1 MVFKLFESLEEFLD
15 ESANLIFKIYK
26 ESITKYNQFSLMLSG
41 GNTPKPLFEKIAKDY
56 NDKINWERVFVFWA
70 DERYVDKESDDSNYK
85 WAYKLLLSRVN
96 IPQNNI
102 YRIKTE
108 LPLEKAAEEYEKE
121 IINFFQTK
129 EPAFDLILLG
139 VGKDGHTASLFPN
152 SDLLTENKRLVAPV
166 SPSGEPYVPRITVTY
181 KVLNNAKN
189 ILFLSSYNDKK
200 NVIDEI
206 ITNKE
211 KAKEKYPAARVEA
224 RRIYFFS
231 CQLPTA
237 PRGGGL

>member
-1 MVFKLFESLEEFLD
+1 MVFKLFENLEEFLD
-15 ESANLIFKIYK
+15 ESASLIFKIYE
-26 ESITKYNQFSLMLSG
+26 ESVTICDQFSFMLSG

-56 NDKINWERVFVFWA
+56 KDKINWEKVFIFWA
-70 DERYVDKESDDSNYK
+70 DERYVDKENDDSNYK

-96 IPQNNI
+96 IPQNNV

-121 IINFFQTK
+121 IINFFQGR
-129 EPAFDLILLG
+129 EPTFDLILLG

-152 SDLLTENKRLVAPV
+152 SNLLTENKRLVVPV
-166 SPSGEPYVPRITVTY
+166 SPSGAPYVPRITVTY
-181 KVLNNAKN
+181 EVLNNAKN

-211 KAKEKYPAARVEA
+211 KAKEKYPAARVQA
-224 RRIYFFS
+224 KKVYFFS
-231 CQLPTA
+231 YK
-237 PRGGGL
+237 

>member
-1 MVFKLFESLEEFLD
+1 MGKKYKLIAFFLCMFFGIITAFGGNVYPPNYLYVPTLGTD
-15 ESANLIFKIYK
+15 ES
-26 ESITKYNQFSLMLSG
+26 SI
-41 GNTPKPLFEKIAKDY
+41 
-56 NDKINWERVFVFWA
+56 
-70 DERYVDKESDDSNYK
+70 
-85 WAYKLLLSRVN
+85 LLLSRVN

-166 SPSGEPYVPRITVTY
+166 SPAGVPYVPRITVTY

-200 NVIDEI
+200 NIIDEI

>member
-1 MVFKLFESLEEFLD
+1 MVFKLFENLEEFLD
-15 ESANLIFKIYK
+15 ESASLIFKIYE
-26 ESITKYNQFSLMLSG
+26 ESVTICDQFSFMLSG

-56 NDKINWERVFVFWA
+56 KDKINWEKVFIFWA
-70 DERYVDKESDDSNYK
+70 DERYVDKENDDSNYK

-121 IINFFQTK
+121 IINFFQGR
-129 EPAFDLILLG
+129 EPTFDLILLG
-139 VGKDGHTASLFPN
+139 IGKDGHTASLFPN
-152 SDLLTENKRLVAPV
+152 SNLLTENKRLVVPV
-166 SPSGEPYVPRITVTY
+166 SPSGAPYVPRITVTY

-211 KAKEKYPAARVEA
+211 KAKEKYPAARVQA
-224 RRIYFFS
+224 KKVYFFS
-231 CQLPTA
+231 YK
-237 PRGGGL
+237 

>member
-1 MVFKLFESLEEFLD
+1 MYFKIFENSEEFLE
-15 ESANLIFKIYK
+15 ESSNFIYK
-26 ESITKYNQFSLMLSG
+26 TYKKSIDKNNQFSFMISG
-41 GNTPKPLFEKIAKDY
+41 GNTPKPLFKKLTLDY
-56 NDKINWERVFVFWA
+56 KDKINWEKVFIFWA
-70 DERYVDKESDDSNYK
+70 DERYVDKESDDNNYK

-121 IINFFQTK
+121 IINFFQGR

-152 SDLLTENKRLVAPV
+152 SNLLTENKRLVVPV
-166 SPSGEPYVPRITVTY
+166 SPSGDPYVPRITVTY

-200 NVIDEI
+200 NVIDAI

-211 KAKEKYPAARVEA
+211 MAKEKYPAAGVEA
-224 RRIYFFS
+224 KKIYFFS
-231 CQLPTA
+231 YK
-237 PRGGGL
+237 

>member
-1 MVFKLFESLEEFLD
+1 MVFKLFENLEEFLD

-41 GNTPKPLFEKIAKDY
+41 GNTPKPLFVKIAKDY
-56 NDKINWERVFVFWA
+56 KDKINWEKVFIFWA
-70 DERYVDKESDDSNYK
+70 DERYVDKENDDSNYK

-96 IPQNNI
+96 IPQNNV

-129 EPAFDLILLG
+129 EPTFDLILLG

-152 SDLLTENKRLVAPV
+152 SNLLTENKRLVVPV
-166 SPSGEPYVPRITVTY
+166 SPSGAPYVPRITVTY
-181 KVLNNAKN
+181 EVLNNAKN

-200 NVIDEI
+200 KVIDEI

-211 KAKEKYPAARVEA
+211 KAKEKYPAARVQA
-224 RRIYFFS
+224 KKVYFFS
-231 CQLPTA
+231 YK
-237 PRGGGL
+237 